1 MQYSLVNIS
10 FNPNDVKGMERDH
23 QGWQDFSLCT
33 SLFFL
38 KFNWCSVLL
47 EFCSAV
53 ETRVSIYHC
62 QVTLDEVS
70 EQCVDKTQTAFFFF
84 SFFFFLVNS
93 RFNLRLKVVQKSN
106 IVCEVWALLVK
117 ITRHPQGFS
126 KATTAE
132 TTTYKHNNNVNKQ
145 ENSTR
150 IYSVHYS

>member
-1 MQYSLVNIS
+1 M
-10 FNPNDVKGMERDH
+10 
-23 QGWQDFSLCT
+23 
-33 SLFFL
+33 
-38 KFNWCSVLL
+38 
-47 EFCSAV
+47 
-53 ETRVSIYHC
+53 SIYHC
-62 QVTLDEVS
+62 QVTLYEVS
-70 EQCVDKTQTAFFFF
+70 EQCVDKTQTA
-84 SFFFFLVNS
+84 SFFFLVNS

>member
-1 MQYSLVNIS
+1 M
-10 FNPNDVKGMERDH
+10 
-23 QGWQDFSLCT
+23 
-33 SLFFL
+33 
-38 KFNWCSVLL
+38 
-47 EFCSAV
+47 
-53 ETRVSIYHC
+53 SIYHC
-62 QVTLDEVS
+62 QVTLYEVS
-70 EQCVDKTQTAFFFF
+70 EQCVDKTQTASFFFF
-84 SFFFFLVNS
+84 SFFFFFFFLVNS

-132 TTTYKHNNNVNKQ
+132 ITTYKHNNNVNKQ